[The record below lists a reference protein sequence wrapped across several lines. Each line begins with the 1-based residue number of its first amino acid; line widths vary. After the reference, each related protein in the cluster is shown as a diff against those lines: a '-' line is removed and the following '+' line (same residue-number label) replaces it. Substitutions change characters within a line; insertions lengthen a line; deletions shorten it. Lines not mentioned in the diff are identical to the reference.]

1 MKNRLTFAN
10 VINILIENKKKTYP
24 QHQLIFDLFS
34 VYLGSR
40 NAGDT
45 IYSED
50 NTMYSR
56 WCTGARPIPMEI
68 LRTYEDDKNFAVME
82 DDFRDEIIPNLINES
97 LARTQMEELVCDSIP
112 VIGSNKA
119 AELNAM
125 KDNAAFFT
133 QVVRYAILSDHEHS
147 GQFSPD
153 LSDDLLNCLLPSVTK
168 EFTGR
173 SAELKDCTKLLQES
187 NVLFINGVAGIGK
200 SEFTK
205 CYAKKNHKKYTN
217 IIYMYY
223 SGSLRQNIIQ
233 MDFTD
238 DTDDFSEDVL
248 FEKHYT
254 RLKKLRGDSLIILDN
269 FNILPKDEPLFKE
282 FAQNHFKLLI
292 TTRCHLKNYPVLTLT
307 ELDKD
312 TELTQLFLKHCPSAK
327 DDAYIV
333 SKIIDT
339 LHCHTLTVILAALSL
354 SASGME
360 TDELLYEL
368 QTCGLNLSSGEDVE
382 LYKDGD
388 YTDGLMTEHLR
399 KLLQLGKLSNSRLDI
414 LRNLSL
420 LPLSGVL
427 KASFKSWLKLTDLN
441 DVNYLMKYGFINDDS
456 ENRTIS
462 LHPLIQ
468 EVVLLETAPAVSTC
482 RTLIDSLHLIC
493 LVHGLEIRKPQNV
506 IDSLISVSEHII
518 MDEPAVFLL
527 FLQDMFPYLEKYLV
541 TEYLPK
547 LVARME
553 YAMKQ
558 MNYSTENVTLSDRA
572 LLLDYKAELF
582 YVKKDY
588 ANALKKRQKA
598 ISIMET
604 LHTDKADLRTA
615 SLLSNLY
622 NNLSNVYLMMKN
634 PKETAEA
641 LKTAINIRR
650 EYAHLGLI
658 ESHDML
664 QQMLNLSNM
673 LVLSK
678 ENDLAL
684 QVLSTYEALILEHE
698 GSHSF
703 DYGICE
709 LMHGVIALSDNNAK
723 EAEKHL
729 LSAESIIGDVMG
741 CDNDYMKSVYRYL
754 HNLYTRWKK
763 PELALEYRNKY
774 LALCNTR
781 SINNGK

>member
-24 QHQLIFDLFS
+24 QHKLICDLFS

-40 NAGDT
+40 NADDT

-50 NTMYSR
+50 NTMFSR

-68 LRTYEDDKNFAVME
+68 LRTYEDDENFDVME

-97 LARTQMEELVCDSIP
+97 LARTQMEELVCDSTP

-119 AELNAM
+119 CELNDI

-133 QVVRYAILSDHEHS
+133 QIIRYAILSDHEHN

-153 LSDDLLNCLLPSVTK
+153 LSDDLLNCMIPSVNM

-173 SAELKDCTKLLQES
+173 KEEVKECAKLLQDN
-187 NVLFINGVAGIGK
+187 NVVFINGVAGIGK
-200 SEFTK
+200 SEFAK
-205 CYAKKNHKKYTN
+205 CYARKNHKKYTN

-233 MDFTD
+233 MDFAD

-248 FEKHYT
+248 YEKHYAI
-254 RLKKLRGDSLIILDN
+254 LKKLRGDSLIILDN
-269 FNILPKDEPLFKE
+269 FNVLPKDEPLFKE
-282 FAQNHFKLLI
+282 FAQNRFKLLI

-312 TELTQLFLKHCPSAK
+312 TELTQLFFKHCPSAK
-327 DDAYIV
+327 GDADTV

-360 TDELLYEL
+360 ADEMLYEL

-441 DVNYLMKYGFINDDS
+441 DVNYLAKYGFINDDS
-456 ENRTIS
+456 ENRSIS

-468 EVVLLETAPAVSTC
+468 EVVFLEMAPAVSTC
-482 RTLIDSLHLIC
+482 RTLIDSLHIIC
-493 LVHGLEIRKPQNV
+493 LVHGLEVRKPRNV
-506 IDSLISVSEHII
+506 IDSLISVTEHII

-547 LVARME
+547 VVARIE
-553 YAMKQ
+553 YVMGEIK
-558 MNYSTENVTLSDRA
+558 YSDENTTLCDRA

-588 ANALKKRQKA
+588 ANTLKKRQKA
-598 ISIMET
+598 ISILESLPT
-604 LHTDKADLRTA
+604 EKADLRTA

-622 NNLSNVYLMMKN
+622 NNLSNVYLMMKKS
-634 PKETAEA
+634 KETAEA
-641 LKTAINIRR
+641 LMTAINIRR

-673 LVLSK
+673 LLLSK
-678 ENDLAL
+678 ENDMAL
-684 QVLSTYEALILEHE
+684 QVLSTYEALVLEYE

-703 DYGICE
+703 DYGVCE
-709 LMHGVIALSDNNAK
+709 LMHGVIALSAENAT
-723 EAEKHL
+723 EAENRL

-741 CDNDYMKSVYRYL
+741 CDNDYMKSVYQYL
-754 HNLYTRWKK
+754 YYLYTRWNKS
-763 PELALEYRNKY
+763 ELAFKY
-774 LALCNTR
+774 EKKYSDSHTLLR
-781 SINNGK
+781 

>member
-24 QHQLIFDLFS
+24 QHQLICDLFS

-50 NTMYSR
+50 NTMFSR

-68 LRTYEDDKNFAVME
+68 LRTYEDDENFDVME

-97 LARTQMEELVCDSIP
+97 LARTQMEELICDSIP

-119 AELNAM
+119 CELNDI

-133 QVVRYAILSDHEHS
+133 QVIRYAILSDHEHS

-153 LSDDLLNCLLPSVTK
+153 LSDDLLNCMIPSVNM

-173 SAELKDCTKLLQES
+173 KEELKECAKLLQDN
-187 NVLFINGVAGIGK
+187 NVVFINGVAGIGK
-200 SEFTK
+200 SEFAK
-205 CYAKKNHKKYTN
+205 CYARKNHKKYTN

-233 MDFTD
+233 MDFAD

-248 FEKHYT
+248 FEKHYAI
-254 RLKKLRGDSLIILDN
+254 LKKLRGDSLIILDN
-269 FNILPKDEPLFKE
+269 FNVLPKDEPLFKE
-282 FAQNHFKLLI
+282 FAQNRFKLLI

-312 TELTQLFLKHCPSAK
+312 TELTQLFFKHCPSAK
-327 DDAYIV
+327 GDADTV

-360 TDELLYEL
+360 ADELLYEL

-399 KLLQLGKLSNSRLDI
+399 KLLQLGKLSDSRLDI
-414 LRNLSL
+414 LCNLSL

-441 DVNYLMKYGFINDDS
+441 DVNCLVKYGFINDDS

-493 LVHGLEIRKPQNV
+493 LVHGLEVRKPRNV
-506 IDSLISVSEHII
+506 IDSLISVTEHII

-527 FLQDMFPYLEKYLV
+527 FLQDMFPYMEKYLV

-547 LVARME
+547 LVARIE
-553 YAMKQ
+553 YVMGEIK
-558 MNYSTENVTLSDRA
+558 YSDENTALCDRA
-572 LLLDYKAELF
+572 LLLDYEAELF

-622 NNLSNVYLMMKN
+622 NNLSNVYLMMKK

-641 LKTAINIRR
+641 LNTAINIRR

-673 LVLSK
+673 LLLSK
-678 ENDLAL
+678 ENDMAL
-684 QVLSTYEALILEHE
+684 QVLSTYEALVLEYE

-703 DYGICE
+703 DYGVCE
-709 LMHGVIALSDNNAK
+709 LMHGVIALSTGNAT
-723 EAEKHL
+723 EAENRL
-729 LSAESIIGDVMG
+729 LSAESIIGDVIG
-741 CDNDYMKSVYRYL
+741 CDNDYMKSVYQYL
-754 HNLYTRWKK
+754 YYLYTRWNKS
-763 PELALEYRNKY
+763 ELAFKYEKKYRDSHT
-774 LALCNTR
+774 LLR
-781 SINNGK
+781 